1 MVQDVKYS
9 KDGLK
14 YEVVTPGLAFDDFDR
29 TGKGTLTK
37 VSPFHLISYQI

>member
-1 MVQDVKYS
+1 MLLDVKYS

-29 TGKGTLTK
+29 TGKFRD
-37 VSPFHLISYQI
+37 VSPFQSISY